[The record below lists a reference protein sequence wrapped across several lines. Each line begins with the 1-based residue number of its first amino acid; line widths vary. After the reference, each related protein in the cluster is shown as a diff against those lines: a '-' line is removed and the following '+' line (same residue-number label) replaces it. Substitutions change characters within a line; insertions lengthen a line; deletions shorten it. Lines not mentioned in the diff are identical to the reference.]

1 LEIIIGVKKLKKKK
15 YLDII
20 ERIKNQLII
29 LNDKK
34 VKMKA
39 QQEVPLNDLI
49 FIYETIFQYDNTNEN
64 DIVDYLLLF
73 LKKLNKGEIEEK
85 FMSLKLD
92 AYSIFIF
99 DDNYNKYFHKYERIN
114 SIAKI
119 NNLIDLLKSDLTG
132 DDDYNKR
139 KQFVNNFYA
148 LKKKYNSFI
157 VNFKFKQQILGIIKN
172 SIYLIFLLVF

>member
-1 LEIIIGVKKLKKKK
+1 MEIIIGVKKLKKKK

-73 LKKLNKGEIEEK
+73 LKKLNKGEIEAK
-85 FMSLKLD
+85 FMS
-92 AYSIFIF
+92 
-99 DDNYNKYFHKYERIN
+99 
-114 SIAKI
+114 
-119 NNLIDLLKSDLTG
+119 
-132 DDDYNKR
+132 
-139 KQFVNNFYA
+139 
-148 LKKKYNSFI
+148 
-157 VNFKFKQQILGIIKN
+157 
-172 SIYLIFLLVF
+172 

>member
-49 FIYETIFQYDNTNEN
+49 FQYDNTNEN

-73 LKKLNKGEIEEK
+73 LKKLNKGEIEAK
-85 FMSLKLD
+85 FMS
-92 AYSIFIF
+92 
-99 DDNYNKYFHKYERIN
+99 
-114 SIAKI
+114 
-119 NNLIDLLKSDLTG
+119 
-132 DDDYNKR
+132 
-139 KQFVNNFYA
+139 
-148 LKKKYNSFI
+148 
-157 VNFKFKQQILGIIKN
+157 
-172 SIYLIFLLVF
+172 